1 MIIEFSSK
9 QKQPLRPKIKT
20 ITSISKLDISSMD
33 ESELEKLNKQL
44 EDEIL
49 KFPEGKQ
56 LFKSRK
62 MPVMTKS

>member
-1 MIIEFSSK
+1 
-9 QKQPLRPKIKT
+9 
-20 ITSISKLDISSMD
+20 MD